1 MKTGNMA
8 MIVLMAAVAAIRA
21 AAAVVSQCECP
32 EGVVADG
39 SGQVLGWGALRGG
52 TPLVP
57 ALTNSPAWPL
67 PVLEAEG
74 VSFNVASNPASPLAF
89 ASNAVATV
97 FLAVH
102 PSLSPTNFAALL
114 EVPGAS
120 VTAVPRVVQ
129 PSYDPEDTAGLSVR
143 VNGEPSLALPAA
155 PHIVEVDFPQP
166 VSGGELCIGGES
178 ACAAWRQQW
187 RGNVAGVI
195 AFGTPPDEAVR
206 RVVRSYLARR
216 HGIAGDF
223 SPPGGGAVLQAME
236 QGVNLH
242 GLFST
247 RLFLK

>member
-8 MIVLMAAVAAIRA
+8 MIVLLAAVAAIR
-21 AAAVVSQCECP
+21 AAVVSQCECP
-32 EGVVADG
+32 EGVVSDG
-39 SGQVLGWGALRGG
+39 SGQVLEWDALHGG
-52 TPLVP
+52 TPLIP
-57 ALTNSPAWPL
+57 AITNSAEWVL
-67 PVLEAEG
+67 PVLEAEC
-74 VSFNVASNPASPLAF
+74 VSFNAASNPASPLAF

-129 PSYDPEDTAGLSVR
+129 PSYDPEDAAGLSVR

-166 VSGGELCIGGES
+166 VPGGELCIGGES
-178 ACAAWRQQW
+178 SCAAWRQQW

-195 AFGTPPDEAVR
+195 AFDTPPDEAVR

-236 QGVNLH
+236 QGVDLH

-247 RLFLK
+247 RLFLN

>member
-1 MKTGNMA
+1 MCGLLA
-8 MIVLMAAVAAIRA
+8 SFRA

-32 EGVVADG
+32 EGIVADG
-39 SGQVLGWGALRGG
+39 SGQVLGWDALHGG
-52 TPLVP
+52 TPLIP
-57 ALTNSPAWPL
+57 AVTNSAAWVL
-67 PVLEAEG
+67 PVLEEGG

-89 ASNAVATV
+89 VSNAVATV
-97 FLAVH
+97 FLVVH
-102 PSLSPTNFAALL
+102 PDLSPTNFAALL

-129 PSYDPEDTAGLSVR
+129 PSYDPEDAAGLSVR

-166 VSGGELCIGGES
+166 VSGGELCVGGES

-195 AFGTPPDEAVR
+195 AFDTPPDEAVR

-223 SPPGGGAVLQAME
+223 SPPGGGAVLKTME
-236 QGVNLH
+236 QGVDLH

>member
-21 AAAVVSQCECP
+21 AAAVVSQCERS
-32 EGVVADG
+32 EGIVADG
-39 SGQVLGWGALRGG
+39 SGQVLEWDALHGG
-52 TPLVP
+52 TPLIP
-57 ALTNSPAWPL
+57 AVTNSPSWVL